1 MDEANEYGDAPVK
14 VLAAINRWVE
24 YRDYPGSFVTRLLCN
39 DLTGTV
45 RSADEESLAALPI
58 LLRYLWN
65 EVPADCWGSEDK
77 VNEWGEGPHP
87 MRGRIRPRTTDND
100 HLLLNATTKTL
111 KSYLD
116 AAHDVGEA
124 NAEKHHHSEESK

>member
-1 MDEANEYGDAPVK
+1 MDKANEYGDAPAD
-14 VLAAINRWVE
+14 VLAAINRWWE

-39 DLTGTV
+39 DLIGTV

-58 LLRYLWN
+58 LLRYLHN
-65 EVPADCWGSEDK
+65 EVPTQCYGSEDK
-77 VNEWGEGPHP
+77 VTAWGNGPDP
-87 MRGRIRPRTTDND
+87 ATDTD
-100 HLLLNATTKTL
+100 RLILNTTTKTL

-124 NAEKHHHSEESK
+124 KGAREGE